1 MDFTIITPSLNYGQ
15 FLSNCLESVASQEGV
30 TFEHLIIDGGSSDDS
45 AAVVA
50 NFPHAIWSQEPDEGM
65 SSAINKGF
73 DRAKGDWVMWLNADD
88 RLKPNVLSKLLEQL
102 KNSNA
107 DIVYG
112 NWDFINEAGITIRHI
127 MTFPWS
133 PFVHIHHHCYIGST
147 AAFYRKTS
155 VLSKGHRLSTDFKYT
170 MDSEFYIRLHTAG
183 LKFQQVPITIA
194 DFRMHGG
201 NLSQRNL
208 GKSESIHQLL
218 AAEHQFSESRAIR
231 RKYGVTL
238 FQDPYLNGITDGILW
253 IVAKTWKLM
262 LKVCSTKINR

>member
-155 VLSKGHRLSTDFKYT
+155 VLDKGHRLSTDFKYT

-183 LKFQQVPITIA
+183 LKFQQVTITIA

-253 IVAKTWKLM
+253 IVAKTWKVM

>member
-1 MDFTIITPSLNYGQ
+1 MDFTIITPSLNYGR
-15 FLSNCLESVASQEGV
+15 FLGDCLESVASQEGV
-30 TFEHLIIDGGSSDDS
+30 TFEHLIIDGGSIDES
-45 AAVVA
+45 AGVAA
-50 NFPHAIWSQEPDEGM
+50 NFPHATWSQEADEGM
-65 SSAINKGF
+65 SDAINKGF
-73 DRAKGDWVMWLNADD
+73 DRAKGKWVMWLNADD

-102 KNSNA
+102 NRSNA

-112 NWDFINEAGITIRHI
+112 NWDFINEAGKTTRH
-127 MTFPWS
+127 MMAFRWS

-147 AAFYRKTS
+147 AAFYRKAN
-155 VLSKGHRLSTDFKYT
+155 VLDKGHRLSTDFKYT
-170 MDSEFYIRLHTAG
+170 MDSEFYIRLHAAG
-183 LKFQQVPITIA
+183 LKFQQVPITVA

-253 IVAKTWKLM
+253 IVAKTWKVV
-262 LKVCSTKINR
+262 LKACSLKK